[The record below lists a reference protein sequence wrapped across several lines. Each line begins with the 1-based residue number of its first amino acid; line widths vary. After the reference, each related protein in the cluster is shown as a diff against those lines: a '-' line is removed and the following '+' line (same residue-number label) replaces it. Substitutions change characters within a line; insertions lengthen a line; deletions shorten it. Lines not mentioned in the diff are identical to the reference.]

1 MSQPEPWEME
11 GSVSEGAVP
20 QSSNQT
26 DLPDN
31 TQNWASAT
39 WASATDV
46 QEPWESDIELKQ
58 RPQMNSLHV
67 SARGMDLMGSLE
79 DIHSTPSPRASPRK
93 PGAKRPAPSGAQDNE
108 TTDDLSL
115 WKTFK
120 ELYKERPRVKYVIIV
135 LLILL
140 LVSLIL
146 LVVSLSNRKSTQEC
160 SSASYSQDPFILL
173 PEATSN
179 RKSGA
184 FGTSMDASS
193 TYLIV
198 GDPNPICIPQTT
210 NGCAGDTV
218 GGAAYVYRKSS
229 SKKEHWE
236 LYSQF
241 VLNDS
246 TSSGDNF
253 GASVS
258 ISEDSK
264 TIVIGSPMD
273 DSLGVT
279 AGGIYVIE
287 EPFDNGSAPLRLV
300 PDDIGANDEF
310 GGSVSASVTTLPAAD
325 SDGQVKVTNIVAG
338 ASSDDDFGAN
348 SGGVYVFSKFEG
360 APVEGSC
367 GRQNITLNKWM
378 QCQKLLPDDGGIFDR
393 FGRSVHVADRTIV
406 VGTDWDD
413 DMGTDAGES

>member
-11 GSVSEGAVP
+11 GSVSEGAAP
-20 QSSNQT
+20 QSSNQP
-26 DLPDN
+26 DDN

-58 RPQMNSLHV
+58 RPQMNSLHT
-67 SARGMDLMGSLE
+67 STRGMDLMGSLE
-79 DIHSTPSPRASPRK
+79 DIHSTPSPRASPRR
-93 PGAKRPAPSGAQDNE
+93 PGAKRPAPSGPPDND
-108 TTDDLSL
+108 TSDDLSL

-120 ELYKERPRVKYVIIV
+120 ELYKEKPRVKYAILA
-135 LLILL
+135 LLILFI
-140 LVSLIL
+140 VSLIL
-146 LVVSLSNRKSTQEC
+146 LGVSLSNRNLTQEC

-179 RKSGA
+179 RKSGS

-198 GDPNPICIPQTT
+198 GDPNPICKPTE
-210 NGCAGDTV
+210 NGCAGYTL
-218 GGAAYVYRKSS
+218 GGVAYVYRKSS
-229 SKKEHWE
+229 GKKEHWE
-236 LYSQF
+236 LHSQF
-241 VLNDS
+241 ILNDS

-287 EPFDNGSAPLRLV
+287 EPFDNESAPLRLV
-300 PDDIGANDEF
+300 SNDIGANDEF
-310 GGSVSASVTTLPAAD
+310 GGSVSASVTTLPAANL
-325 SDGQVKVTNIVAG
+325 DGQVKVTNIIAG

-348 SGGVYVFSKFEG
+348 SGGVYVFSKFDDIPIEG
-360 APVEGSC
+360 AC
-367 GRQNITLNKWM
+367 GGQNITVNKWI

-393 FGRSVHVADRTIV
+393 FGRSVHAADRTIV

-413 DMGTDAGES
+413 DMGTDAGEL